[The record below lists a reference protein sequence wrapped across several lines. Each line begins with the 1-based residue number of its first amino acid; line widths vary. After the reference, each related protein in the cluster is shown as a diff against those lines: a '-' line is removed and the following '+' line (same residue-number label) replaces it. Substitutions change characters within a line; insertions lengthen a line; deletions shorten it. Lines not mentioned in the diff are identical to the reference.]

1 MCESSASAFARPQS
15 RWVKH
20 AAPHFSFGVK
30 LRESG
35 LHSRPVWSVSAGLKS
50 AGVLGERLVRVWIAV
65 HPEES
70 TVEPKAMDRHA
81 AAA

>member
-1 MCESSASAFARPQS
+1 MGKTCRPTL
-15 RWVKH
+15 
-20 AAPHFSFGVK
+20 SFGVK

-35 LHSRPVWSVSAGLKS
+35 LHPGPVWSVSARLKS

-70 TVEPKAMDRHA
+70 AVEEEAVHRHPVA
-81 AAA
+81 VQLGQNVGRVLGIP